1 MNKIDGGAIL
11 DFFGGD
17 YDVCCK
23 KKYKKDGEYSS
34 INQTLQGASMS
45 IKTVFALFFFIAV
58 VTIVQMVL
66 LEPYRNRYKAN
77 PAPFENSER
86 GWTSFTDVKSNIAM
100 VTSWP
105 EGLSTEEVKDQET
118 HLLMCHHYNRLAYA
132 RFHKY
137 EYGIVSTEL
146 SNLKYKISKKDS
158 DDESSHH
165 PDWFRIFMLRELLN
179 SPKMQHEWIWY
190 MDNTVVMD
198 QMRISAEDIIQQM
211 PSTASIILRSDPD
224 LWDDTSMMLLRNTE
238 YTRVHFLERIWS
250 LRRRYSDCPD
260 CAIHVVLQEI
270 FASEEADVETKAFE
284 VNIDTNGQKCCEPFL
299 QHIPNSPNR
308 ECLRNWVTATNA
320 KERNIYPNIQWS
332 KTFPTLNTL
341 YPPPQTPCAQ
351 YQIFPL
357 QSFTL
362 LPTERVSVVTEPY
375 RRSHIITPEADT
387 NQCRLQQ
394 YSPP

>member
-1 MNKIDGGAIL
+1 MDKIDSDAIL
-11 DFFGGD
+11 DFFGGQ

-23 KKYKKDGEYSS
+23 KKHKKDM
-34 INQTLQGASMS
+34 NKNLQGVSMS
-45 IKTVFALFFFIAV
+45 IKTVFVLFGFIAV

-66 LEPYRNRYKAN
+66 LEPYSNRYKVD
-77 PAPFENSER
+77 PISFESSER

-105 EGLSTEEVKDQET
+105 EGLSTEDVKDQET

-132 RFHKY
+132 RYHKY

-146 SNLKYKISKKDS
+146 SNLKFKIQAKKD
-158 DDESSHH
+158 DDGESSHH

-190 MDNTVVMD
+190 MDNDVVMD
-198 QMRISAEDIIQQM
+198 QMRISAEDIIQHV
-211 PSTASIILRSDPD
+211 PSTASIILRNDAD
-224 LWDDTSMMLLRNTE
+224 LWDDTRMMLLRNTE
-238 YTRVHFLERIWS
+238 FTRIHFLERIWS

-270 FASEEADVETKAFE
+270 FASEEADVETKVFE
-284 VNIDTNGQKCCEPFL
+284 VNVDSNGQKCCEPFL
-299 QHIPNSPNR
+299 QHTPNTPNR
-308 ECLRNWVTATNA
+308 ECLRHWVTATNA

-341 YPPPQTPCAQ
+341 YPPPHTHCAQ

-375 RRSHIITPEADT
+375 RRSHIITPDAQT
-387 NQCRLQQ
+387 NQCRLQR